1 MKAAKILVV
10 CLVAL
15 AGLAPPGRAQTKYP
29 SRPIT
34 IIAPISPGTAI
45 DILARLYA
53 EKLSGKFGWR
63 VVVEDRPGAAGAVG
77 GEYVSRASADGYTLI
92 CANSGLTFLKY
103 TNKNLHF
110 DPLTSFSGV
119 ALVALAPA
127 VVTVSSRLGVN
138 DLAGF
143 VALAKAKPGALN
155 YGSAGVGSATHLA
168 GAYFAR
174 QTGVDLV
181 HVPYTDTTAILSD
194 LLGGRIQASFVPAA
208 FVASFLKEGK
218 FRGLAVAADA
228 PLTEPVKIPTA
239 ASQGVDYRFATWY
252 GLLAP
257 ANTPKPILDTLH
269 EAISTVSK
277 DPQLIGRMAGLGL
290 VAQDR
295 GPAGFDA
302 TIRQQTTDLAPVLD
316 GIAKAQSQK
325 P

>member
-1 MKAAKILVV
+1 MKAAKILAV

-15 AGLAPPGRAQTKYP
+15 AGLSLPGRTQTKYP

-53 EKLSGKFGWR
+53 EKLSSKFGWQ

-77 GEYVSRASADGYTLI
+77 GEYVSRAPADGYTLI

-103 TNKNLHF
+103 TNRNLRF

-119 ALVALAPA
+119 AIVAQAPA
-127 VVTVSSRLGVN
+127 VVTVSSRFGVK
-138 DLAGF
+138 DLKAF
-143 VALAKAKPGALN
+143 IALARAKPGVLN

-168 GAYFAR
+168 GAYFAQR
-174 QTGVDLV
+174 TGTDLV
-181 HVPYTDTTAILSD
+181 HVPYTDSTAILSD

-208 FVASFLKEGK
+208 FVASYLKEGK
-218 FRGLAVAADA
+218 LRGLAVAADE

-239 ASQGVDYRFATWY
+239 VSQGIDYRFATWY

-257 ANTPKPILDTLH
+257 AHTPKTILNALH

-277 DPQLIGRMAGLGL
+277 DPQLIARMTGLGL
-290 VAQDR
+290 ISQDQT
-295 GPAGFDA
+295 PDAFDA
-302 TIRQQTTDLAPVLD
+302 TIHQQTTDLTPVLN
-316 GIAKAQSQK
+316 GIAKAESQN
-325 P
+325 